1 MNAVLL
7 LNILSKA
14 FLLYEAGLRFK
25 ELQDQ
30 VKAMQK
36 NQLSEAEINAFLDD
50 ALEKAI
56 EDAQNAIDKNE

>member
-36 NQLSEAEINAFLDD
+36 DQLSETEINAFLDD
-50 ALEKAI
+50 TLEKAI

>member
-36 NQLSEAEINAFLDD
+36 DQLSETEINAFLDD
-50 ALEKAI
+50 TLEKAI
-56 EDAQNAIDKNE
+56 ENAQNAIDKNE

>member
-50 ALEKAI
+50 TLEKAI
-56 EDAQNAIDKNE
+56 ENAQNAIDKNE

>member
-36 NQLSEAEINAFLDD
+36 DQLSEAEINAFLDD